1 MFASKKM
8 EKASIN
14 NNNRQLLSPFSPVK
28 SNNNDNILSQAS
40 IATTAYDHETN
51 PAT

>member
-1 MFASKKM
+1 M

>member
-1 MFASKKM
+1 M

-28 SNNNDNILSQAS
+28 SNNNNDNILSQAS
-40 IATTAYDHETN
+40 IAATAYDHETN

>member
-1 MFASKKM
+1 M

-28 SNNNDNILSQAS
+28 SNNNNILSQAS